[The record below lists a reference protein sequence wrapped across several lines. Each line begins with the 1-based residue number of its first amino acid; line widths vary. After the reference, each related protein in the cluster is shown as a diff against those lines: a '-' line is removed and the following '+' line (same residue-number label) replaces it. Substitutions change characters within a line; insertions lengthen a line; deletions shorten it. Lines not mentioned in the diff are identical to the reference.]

1 MRYILASDFFID
13 DFIGGAALND
23 EEIYKVFKNKG
34 EDIEKIKTS
43 NITEEFLEKE
53 KDSFF
58 IVSNFFH
65 LPTEAREK
73 LSSLKY
79 LIYAH
84 DYKFVK
90 HTNPAAYDDFKVPE
104 VDIINKDFHEKA
116 VVIMCQ
122 SSLQQKIYNLNLDVE
137 GSTVNV
143 SGNLWSDEDFEVLE
157 EMEKV
162 KEKKQMCSVIK
173 SHYWQK
179 GVPEAIKICIEK
191 QFNYDLIHDDDYHQ
205 FLRKLGLNA
214 ALMFYPLTPETL
226 CRAVAEARMMN
237 VKVITSNMVGATH
250 EKWFYDIKGK
260 ELIDYM
266 KDRRDYVY
274 SRIKLSSS

>member
-1 MRYILASDFFID
+1 MRYILTSDFFID

-23 EEIYKVFKNKG
+23 EEIYKVFKKNG

-43 NITEEFLEKE
+43 EITEDFLDKEKE
-53 KDSFF
+53 SFF

-65 LPTEAREK
+65 LAPELREK
-73 LSSLKY
+73 LMKLKY
-79 LIYAH
+79 IIYAH
-84 DYKFVK
+84 DYKFVQ

-104 VDIINKDFHEKA
+104 SEIINKDFHEKA
-116 VVIMCQ
+116 IAIMCQ
-122 SSLQQKIYNLNLDVE
+122 SSLQQNIYNLNLDVKD
-137 GSTVNV
+137 STINV

-157 EMEKV
+157 EVEKI
-162 KEKKQMCSVIK
+162 KNKKQMCSVIK

-191 QFNYDLIHDDDYHQ
+191 KFNYDLIHDDNYHN
-205 FLRKLGLNA
+205 FLRKLGANA

-226 CRAVAEARMMN
+226 CRAVVEARMMN

-250 EKWFYDIKGK
+250 EKWFNEIKGK

-266 KDRRDYVY
+266 KERRNYVY
-274 SRIKLSSS
+274 SRIKLSAS

>member
-1 MRYILASDFFID
+1 MRYILTSDFFID

-23 EEIYKVFKNKG
+23 EEIYKVFKKNG

-43 NITEEFLEKE
+43 EITEDFLNKEKE
-53 KDSFF
+53 SFF

-65 LPTEAREK
+65 LAPELREK
-73 LSSLKY
+73 LMKLKY
-79 LIYAH
+79 IIYAH
-84 DYKFVK
+84 DYKFVQ

-104 VDIINKDFHEKA
+104 SDIINKDFHEKA
-116 VVIMCQ
+116 IAIMCQ
-122 SSLQQKIYNLNLDVE
+122 SSLQQNIYNLNVDVKD
-137 GSTVNV
+137 STINV

-157 EMEKV
+157 EVEKI
-162 KEKKQMCSVIK
+162 KNKKQMCSVIK

-191 QFNYDLIHDDDYHQ
+191 KFNYDLIHDDNYHN
-205 FLRKLGLNA
+205 FLRKLGANA

-226 CRAVAEARMMN
+226 CRAVVEARMMN

-250 EKWFYDIKGK
+250 EKWFDEIKGK

-266 KDRRDYVY
+266 KERRNYVY
-274 SRIKLSSS
+274 SRIKLSAS

>member
-1 MRYILASDFFID
+1 MRYILTSDFFID

-23 EEIYKVFKNKG
+23 EEIYKVFKKNG

-43 NITEEFLEKE
+43 EITEDFLNKEKE
-53 KDSFF
+53 SFF

-65 LPTEAREK
+65 LAPELREK
-73 LSSLKY
+73 LMKLKY
-79 LIYAH
+79 IIYAH
-84 DYKFVK
+84 DYKFVQ

-104 VDIINKDFHEKA
+104 SDIINKDFHEKA
-116 VVIMCQ
+116 IAIMCQ
-122 SSLQQKIYNLNLDVE
+122 SSLQQNIYNLNLDVKD
-137 GSTVNV
+137 STINV

-157 EMEKV
+157 EVEKI
-162 KEKKQMCSVIK
+162 KNKKQMCSVIK

-191 QFNYDLIHDDDYHQ
+191 KFNYDLIHDDNYHN
-205 FLRKLGLNA
+205 FLRKLGANA

-226 CRAVAEARMMN
+226 CRAVVEARMMN

-250 EKWFYDIKGK
+250 EKWFDEIKGK

-266 KDRRDYVY
+266 KERRNYVY
-274 SRIKLSSS
+274 SRIKLSAS

>member
-1 MRYILASDFFID
+1 MRYILTSDFFID

-23 EEIYKVFKNKG
+23 EEIYKVFKKNG

-43 NITEEFLEKE
+43 EITEDFLNKEKE
-53 KDSFF
+53 SFF

-65 LPTEAREK
+65 LAPELREK
-73 LSSLKY
+73 LMKLKY
-79 LIYAH
+79 IIYAH
-84 DYKFVK
+84 DYKFVQ

-104 VDIINKDFHEKA
+104 PEIINKDFHEKA
-116 VVIMCQ
+116 IAIMCQ
-122 SSLQQKIYNLNLDVE
+122 SSLQQNIYNLNLDVKD
-137 GSTVNV
+137 STINV

-157 EMEKV
+157 EVEKI
-162 KEKKQMCSVIK
+162 KNKKQMCSVIK

-191 QFNYDLIHDDDYHQ
+191 KFNYDLIHDDNYHN
-205 FLRKLGLNA
+205 FLRKLGANA

-226 CRAVAEARMMN
+226 CRAVVEARMMN

-250 EKWFYDIKGK
+250 EKWFDEIKGK

-266 KDRRDYVY
+266 KERRNYVY
-274 SRIKLSSS
+274 SRIKLSAS